1 MKSGRTWRLATLT
14 MKLALLLASAGPHAG
29 AAAMAAAP
37 VAADEPELREF
48 LKRFDAAQAEATTVV
63 ARFTETRRLRLLAKP
78 LILGGRFTF
87 MRPNRVRWEYDAP
100 DRRVFVLTENRYV
113 AFYPDERRAEEV
125 EIKSFVGKRLFRF
138 LGVGQSSAD
147 LAKYYDMRPAEGS
160 GPPGT
165 RLLLLTPRRKRIEE
179 RVAAMKIWVD
189 ATTFLPRQVAYEEP
203 DGDGTVISFEAA
215 RTNVPV
221 GGRTFEVDLPS
232 GVVRSQVFGGLARGH

>member
-1 MKSGRTWRLATLT
+1 M
-14 MKLALLLASAGPHAG
+14 
-29 AAAMAAAP
+29 
-37 VAADEPELREF
+37 
-48 LKRFDAAQAEATTVV
+48 
-63 ARFTETRRLRLLAKP
+63 
-78 LILGGRFTF
+78 
-87 MRPNRVRWEYDAP
+87 
-100 DRRVFVLTENRYV
+100 
-113 AFYPDERRAEEV
+113 
-125 EIKSFVGKRLFRF
+125 GKRLFRF